1 MPVLRNAKH
10 EAFAQAVAAGKSATE
25 AYAEAGFKSHQQNA
39 SRLMLNDV
47 VKARVVEIKNRV
59 AEKAEWSAADR
70 LSSLKTIF
78 DASVKDDRRTAIA
91 AIAEANK
98 MQGSYAPSRQEHTG
112 RGGGPIEYANLS
124 EEEIDARIAA
134 ICYCTVAERARQ
146 AVGRSKGRSGRAAAT
161 TCQSDCSLRGGGR
174 FSEGRL

>member
-70 LSSLKTIF
+70 LLSLKAIH
-78 DASVKDDRRTAIA
+78 DASAPDDRRTAIA

-98 MQGSYAPSRQEHTG
+98 MQGSYAPSKSELTG
-112 RGGGPIEYANLS
+112 KGGGPVQIADLS
-124 EEEIDARIAA
+124 RLKGMTTEELE
-134 ICYCTVAERARQ
+134 VLERALVQ
-146 AVGRSKGRSGRAAAT
+146 IGIA
-161 TCQSDCSLRGGGR
+161 
-174 FSEGRL
+174 EGDQDGEGEPEE